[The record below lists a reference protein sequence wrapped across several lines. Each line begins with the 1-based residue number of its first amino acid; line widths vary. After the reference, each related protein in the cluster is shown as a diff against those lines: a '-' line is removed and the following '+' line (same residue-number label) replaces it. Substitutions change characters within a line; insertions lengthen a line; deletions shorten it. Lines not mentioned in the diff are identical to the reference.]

1 MSIIPHANGDFV
13 LKFKIPESV
22 KAGNYEIITDIEAD
36 GEAITVTKT
45 VETIAKAM
53 NPYVVQEL

>member
-1 MSIIPHANGDFV
+1 M
-13 LKFKIPESV
+13 
-22 KAGNYEIITDIEAD
+22 AGNYEIITDIEAD
-36 GEAITVTKT
+36 GEAITQTKT